1 MEFSFKINL
10 SFGAKKKAE
19 EKREKVYVE
28 DVVRLFSD
36 NIAQL
41 SVIHSYATVRNYKTA
56 LRSLAAFS
64 RKEGNS
70 MPITN
75 AYIIRY
81 RGWLLDNGISQ
92 NTASCYLRSL
102 RSLLNQLTNA
112 DKNLF
117 CDLRMD
123 NSTTRKRAITTGE
136 VVRIANLNLEHAPHL
151 AFYRDVF
158 LFCIYTFGIPF
169 VDIVQLK
176 PENISDGRLSYT
188 RQKTGQ
194 QITVSL
200 LPEAESI
207 IKRYV
212 VADGASLFPFTGKYG
227 DYSRYQYELT
237 KYNKALKEIA
247 KLAKV
252 QKELTSYVARHT
264 WASIALQAG
273 VNPSVISQALGHT
286 SLHTTEIYLKQL
298 DITQIAEAGTSVVN
312 YIFH

>member
-1 MEFSFKINL
+1 MEFSIKINL

-19 EKREKVYVE
+19 EKRENVYVE

-36 NIAQL
+36 NI
-41 SVIHSYATVRNYKTA
+41 V
-56 LRSLAAFS
+56 
-64 RKEGNS
+64 
-70 MPITN
+70 
-75 AYIIRY
+75 
-81 RGWLLDNGISQ
+81 
-92 NTASCYLRSL
+92 
-102 RSLLNQLTNA
+102 
-112 DKNLF
+112 
-117 CDLRMD
+117 
-123 NSTTRKRAITTGE
+123 
-136 VVRIANLNLEHAPHL
+136 
-151 AFYRDVF
+151 
-158 LFCIYTFGIPF
+158 FCIYTFGIPF

-212 VADGASLFPFTGKYG
+212 VADGASLFPFISKFD

-247 KLAKV
+247 KLANV

-264 WASIALQAG
+264 WASLALQAG
-273 VNPSVISQALGHT
+273 VQPSVISQALGHT
-286 SLHTTEIYLKQL
+286 NLRTTEIYLKQL